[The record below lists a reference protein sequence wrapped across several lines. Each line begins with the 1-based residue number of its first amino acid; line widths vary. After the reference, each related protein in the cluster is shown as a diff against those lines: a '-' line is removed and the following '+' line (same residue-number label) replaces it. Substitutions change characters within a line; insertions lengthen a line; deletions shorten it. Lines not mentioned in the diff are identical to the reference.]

1 MITVY
6 SSVKSSRL
14 EYVLN
19 FIFKNLLEIEF
30 KWTQDSTNLEGVVL
44 NYSDEILPFQNYQ
57 IQPSGFLVDGNWD
70 FKKYIFL
77 KNKSNYFFPQEKGD
91 HNFDILSSIFFIIS
105 RMEEYHTKDYD
116 EHQRFISSNS
126 SLVKL
131 NLEQNP
137 IVDQWC
143 FSLLSQ
149 LNAKFNV
156 ELTSPRKFH
165 QYSTFDIDNAYAF
178 KGKSFTRSFGSFFK
192 DLISF
197 RFYKVKQRLKFLA
210 GRIKDPYDN
219 YDYILEFL
227 KTNQLKSIFFFLLG
241 DYAKMDKNI
250 NYNHPYLINLIRSI
264 SKNHLTGIHP
274 SYRSFNNL
282 ETLKMEISRLNKI
295 ISKTSISRFHYL
307 KFTLP
312 KSYQNLLKAGIKQDY
327 SMGFSDRVGFRAG
340 TCTPFYF
347 YDLEN
352 ESATDLKIFPFAYMD
367 GVLNDKLKFTPEYS
381 SKLISKIKYEVRKV
395 NGAFNAVWH
404 NESLSNQDRWKG
416 WRSVFETTWLD

>member
-14 EYVLN
+14 EYVLH

-30 KWTQDSTNLEGVVL
+30 KWTQDSTNLDGVIL

-91 HNFDILSSIFFIIS
+91 HDFDILSSIFFIIS

-165 QYSTFDIDNAYAF
+165 QYPTFDIDNAYAF
-178 KGKSFTRSFGSFFK
+178 KYKGFTRSFGSFFK

-197 RFYKVKQRLKFLA
+197 RFYKLKQRLEFLV
-210 GRIKDPYDN
+210 GKIKDPYDN

-250 NYNHPYLINLIRSI
+250 NHKHPYLINLIRSI

-274 SYRSFNNL
+274 SYTSFNNL
-282 ETLKMEISRLNKI
+282 ETLKMEVSRLDKI
-295 ISKTSISRFHYL
+295 TSNTSISRFHYL
-307 KFTLP
+307 KFNFPT
-312 KSYQNLLKAGIKQDY
+312 SYQILLKAGIKQDY
-327 SMGFSDRVGFRAG
+327 SMGFSDRIGFRAG

-347 YDLEN
+347 YDIEN
-352 ESATDLKIFPFAYMD
+352 ECTTDLKIFPFVYMD

-381 SKLISKIKYEVRKV
+381 SKLISKIKHEVRKV

>member
-6 SSVKSSRL
+6 SSIKSSRL

-19 FIFKNLLEIEF
+19 FIFNNLLEIEF
-30 KWTQDSTNLEGVVL
+30 KWTQDSTNLDGVIV

-57 IQPSGFLVDGNWD
+57 IQPSGFLEDGNWD

-77 KNKSNYFFPQEKGD
+77 NNKSNYFFPQKKGD
-91 HNFDILSSIFFIIS
+91 HDFDILSSIFFIIS

-116 EHQRFISSNS
+116 EHHRFISANS

-149 LNAKFNV
+149 LNTKFNV

-178 KGKSFTRSFGSFFK
+178 KGKSLSRSLGSFFK

-197 RFYKVKQRLKFLA
+197 RFYKLKQRLEFLV
-210 GRIKDPYDN
+210 GKTKDPYDN

-250 NYNHPYLINLIRSI
+250 DHNHPFLINLIRSI

-274 SYRSFNNL
+274 SYSSFNNL
-282 ETLKMEISRLNKI
+282 EMLKMEICRLDKI
-295 ISKTSISRFHYL
+295 TSKTIISRFHYL

-312 KSYQNLLKAGIKQDY
+312 KSYQILLKAGIKQDY
-327 SMGFSDRVGFRAG
+327 SMGFSDRIGFRAG

-352 ESATDLKIFPFAYMD
+352 ECITDLKIFPFAYMD
-367 GVLNDKLKFTPEYS
+367 GVLNDKLKFSPEYS
-381 SKLISKIKYEVRKV
+381 SKLISKIKQEVRKV
-395 NGAFNAVWH
+395 NGTFNAVWH

>member
-6 SSVKSSRL
+6 SSTKSSRL

-30 KWTQDSTNLEGVVL
+30 KWTQDSTNLNGTVL

-91 HNFDILSSIFFIIS
+91 HDFDILSSIFFIIS

-116 EHQRFISSNS
+116 EHQRFISDNS

-149 LNAKFNV
+149 LNAKFNI

-178 KGKSFTRSFGSFFK
+178 KYKGFSRSLGSFFK
-192 DLISF
+192 DLINF
-197 RFYKVKQRLKFLA
+197 RFYKLKQRLVFLV
-210 GRIKDPYDN
+210 GKIKDPYDN

-250 NYNHPYLINLIRSI
+250 DFNHPYLINLIRSI

-274 SYRSFNNL
+274 SYKSFNNL
-282 ETLKMEISRLNKI
+282 QTLKMEISRLDKI
-295 ISKTSISRFHYL
+295 TSKTNISRFHYL

-312 KSYQNLLKAGIKQDY
+312 KSYQILLKAGIRQDY
-327 SMGFSDRVGFRAG
+327 SMGFSDRIGFRAG

-352 ESATDLKIFPFAYMD
+352 ECTTDLKIFPFTYMD
-367 GVLNDKLKFTPEYS
+367 GVLNDKLQFTPEYS
-381 SKLISKIKYEVRKV
+381 SKLISKIKHEVRKV
-395 NGAFNAVWH
+395 NGPFNAVWH
-404 NESLSNQDRWKG
+404 NESLSDLDRWKG

>member
-6 SSVKSSRL
+6 SSIKSSRL

-19 FIFKNLLEIEF
+19 FIFNNLLEIEF
-30 KWTQDSTNLEGVVL
+30 KWTQDSTNLDGVIV

-57 IQPSGFLVDGNWD
+57 IQPSGFLEDGNWD

-77 KNKSNYFFPQEKGD
+77 NNKSNYFFPQKKGD
-91 HNFDILSSIFFIIS
+91 HDFDILSSIFFIIS

-116 EHQRFISSNS
+116 EHHRFISANS

-143 FSLLSQ
+143 FSLLSL

-178 KGKSFTRSFGSFFK
+178 KGKSLSRSLGSFFK

-197 RFYKVKQRLKFLA
+197 RFYKLKQRLEFLV
-210 GRIKDPYDN
+210 GKTKDPYDN

-250 NYNHPYLINLIRSI
+250 DHNHPFLINLIRSI

-274 SYRSFNNL
+274 SYSSFNNL
-282 ETLKMEISRLNKI
+282 EMLKMEICRLDKI
-295 ISKTSISRFHYL
+295 TSKTIISRFHYL

-312 KSYQNLLKAGIKQDY
+312 KSYQILLKAGIKQDY
-327 SMGFSDRVGFRAG
+327 SMGFSDRIGFRAG

-352 ESATDLKIFPFAYMD
+352 ECITDLKIFPFAYMD

-381 SKLISKIKYEVRKV
+381 SKLISKIKQEVRKV
-395 NGAFNAVWH
+395 NGTFNAVWH

>member
-6 SSVKSSRL
+6 SSIKSSRL

-30 KWTQDSTNLEGVVL
+30 KWTQDSTNLDGVII
-44 NYSDEILPFQNYQ
+44 NYSDENFPFQNYQ
-57 IQPSGFLVDGNWD
+57 IKPSGFLVDGNWD

-77 KNKSNYFFPQEKGD
+77 KNKSNYFFPQKKGD
-91 HNFDILSSIFFIIS
+91 HDFDILSSIFFIIS

-116 EHQRFISSNS
+116 EHHRFLSTNS
-126 SLVKL
+126 ILVKL

-178 KGKSFTRSFGSFFK
+178 KGKSFSRSLGSFFK

-197 RFYKVKQRLKFLA
+197 RFYKLKQRLEFLL
-210 GRIKDPYDN
+210 RKTKDPYDN

-250 NYNHPYLINLIRSI
+250 DHNHPYILNLIRTI
-264 SKNHLTGIHP
+264 YKNHLIGIHP
-274 SYRSFNNL
+274 SYKSFNNL
-282 ETLKMEISRLNKI
+282 ETLKMEISRLDKI
-295 ISKTSISRFHYL
+295 TSKTIISRFHYL

-312 KSYQNLLKAGIKQDY
+312 KSYQILLKSGIKQDY
-327 SMGFSDRVGFRAG
+327 SMGYSDRIGFRAG

-352 ESATDLKIFPFAYMD
+352 ECITDLKIFPFAYMD

-381 SKLISKIKYEVRKV
+381 SKLISKIKQEVKKV
-395 NGAFNAVWH
+395 NGTLNAVWH

>member
-6 SSVKSSRL
+6 SSIKSSRL

-30 KWTQDSTNLEGVVL
+30 KLTQDSTNLDGVII
-44 NYSDEILPFQNYQ
+44 NYSDENFPFQNYQ
-57 IQPSGFLVDGNWD
+57 IKPSGFLVDGNWD

-77 KNKSNYFFPQEKGD
+77 KNKSNNFFPQKKGD
-91 HNFDILSSIFFIIS
+91 HDFDILSSIFFIIS
-105 RMEEYHTKDYD
+105 RMEEYYNKDYD
-116 EHQRFISSNS
+116 EHHRFISSNS
-126 SLVKL
+126 ILVKL

-156 ELTSPRKFH
+156 ELTSPRKFY

-178 KGKSFTRSFGSFFK
+178 KGKSLSRSVGSFLK

-197 RFYKVKQRLKFLA
+197 RYYKLKQRLEFLL
-210 GRIKDPYDN
+210 GKTKDPYDN

-227 KTNQLKSIFFFLLG
+227 KTNHLKSIFFFLLG

-250 NYNHPYLINLIRSI
+250 NHNHPYIINLIRSI
-264 SKNHLTGIHP
+264 SKNHLIGIHP
-274 SYRSFNNL
+274 SYKSFNNL
-282 ETLKMEISRLNKI
+282 ETLKMEISRLDKI
-295 ISKTSISRFHYL
+295 TSKTIISRFHFL

-312 KSYQNLLKAGIKQDY
+312 KSYQILLKSGIKQDY
-327 SMGFSDRVGFRAG
+327 SMGFSDRIGFRAG

-352 ESATDLKIFPFAYMD
+352 ECITDLKIFPFAYMD

-381 SKLISKIKYEVRKV
+381 SKLISKIKQEVKKV
-395 NGAFNAVWH
+395 NGTFSAVWH
-404 NESLSNQDRWKG
+404 NESLSNQDRWKR

>member
-6 SSVKSSRL
+6 SSIKSSRL

-30 KWTQDSTNLEGVVL
+30 KWTQDSSNLDGVIL

-91 HNFDILSSIFFIIS
+91 HDFDILSSIFFLIS
-105 RMEEYHTKDYD
+105 RMEEYNTKDYD
-116 EHQRFISSNS
+116 EHQRFISGNS

-131 NLEQNP
+131 NLEKNP
-137 IVDQWC
+137 ILDQWC
-143 FSLLSQ
+143 FSLLSH

-178 KGKSFTRSFGSFFK
+178 KHKGLSRSLGSFFK
-192 DLISF
+192 DLINF
-197 RFYKVKQRLKFLA
+197 RFYKLKQRLELLVGKT
-210 GRIKDPYDN
+210 KDPYDN

-250 NYNHPYLINLIRSI
+250 DYNHPYLINLIRSI

-274 SYRSFNNL
+274 SYKSFNNL
-282 ETLKMEISRLNKI
+282 ETLKMEISRLDKI
-295 ISKTSISRFHYL
+295 TSKTSISRFHYL
-307 KFTLP
+307 KFNLP
-312 KSYQNLLKAGIKQDY
+312 ESYQILLKAGIKQDY
-327 SMGFSDRVGFRAG
+327 SMGFSDRIGFRAG

-347 YDLEN
+347 YDLKN
-352 ESATDLKIFPFAYMD
+352 ECTTDLKIFPFAYMD
-367 GVLNDKLKFTPEYS
+367 GVLNDKLKLNPEYS
-381 SKLISKIKYEVRKV
+381 SKLISKIKHEVRKV
-395 NGAFNAVWH
+395 NGPFTAVWH

-416 WRSVFETTWLD
+416 WRLVFETTWLD

>member
-6 SSVKSSRL
+6 SSLKSSRL
-14 EYVLN
+14 EYVLH

-30 KWTQDSTNLEGVVL
+30 KWTQDSTNLDGVIL

-57 IQPSGFLVDGNWD
+57 IHPSGFLVDGNWD

-91 HNFDILSSIFFIIS
+91 HDFDILSSIFFIIS

-178 KGKSFTRSFGSFFK
+178 KYKGFMRSFGSFFK

-197 RFYKVKQRLKFLA
+197 RFYKLKQRLEFLA
-210 GRIKDPYDN
+210 GKIKDPYDN

-241 DYAKMDKNI
+241 DYSKMDKNI
-250 NYNHPYLINLIRSI
+250 NHKHPYLINLIRSI
-264 SKNHLTGIHP
+264 SKNHLIGIHP
-274 SYRSFNNL
+274 SYTSFNNL
-282 ETLKMEISRLNKI
+282 EILKMEVSRLDKI
-295 ISKTSISRFHYL
+295 TSKTSISRFHYL
-307 KFTLP
+307 KFNFPT
-312 KSYQNLLKAGIKQDY
+312 SYQILLKAGIKQDY
-327 SMGFSDRVGFRAG
+327 SMGFSDRIGFRAG

-352 ESATDLKIFPFAYMD
+352 ECSTDLKIFPFAYMD
-367 GVLNDKLKFTPEYS
+367 GVLNDKLKMNPEYS
-381 SKLISKIKYEVRKV
+381 SKLISKIKHEVRKV

>member
-19 FIFKNLLEIEF
+19 FIFKNILEIEF
-30 KWTQDSTNLEGVVL
+30 KWTQDSTNLTGVLL

-70 FKKYIFL
+70 FKKHIFL
-77 KNKSNYFFPQEKGD
+77 KNKTNFFFPQKKGD
-91 HNFDILSSIFFIIS
+91 HDFDILSSIFFLIS
-105 RMEEYHTKDYD
+105 RMEEYHSKDCD
-116 EHQRFISSNS
+116 EHGRFISANS
-126 SLVKL
+126 ILVKL
-131 NLEQNP
+131 SLEQNP

-143 FSLLSQ
+143 FSLLSK
-149 LNAKFNV
+149 LNVEFNI

-165 QYSTFDIDNAYAF
+165 QYCTFDIDNAYAF
-178 KGKSFTRSFGSFFK
+178 KYKGFSRSLGSFFK
-192 DLISF
+192 DLFSF
-197 RFYKVKQRLKFLA
+197 RFYKLKQRVELVRGKV
-210 GRIKDPYDN
+210 KDPYDN

-227 KTNQLKSIFFFLLG
+227 KTNKLKSIFFFLLG

-250 NYNHPYLINLIRSI
+250 DHNHPYLINLIRSI

-274 SYRSFNNL
+274 SYKSFNNL
-282 ETLKMEISRLNKI
+282 KILKMEISRLDKI
-295 ISKTSISRFHYL
+295 TSKTSISRFHYL

-312 KSYQNLLKAGIKQDY
+312 KSYQILLKAGIKQDY
-327 SMGFSDRVGFRAG
+327 SMGFADKIGYRAG

-352 ESATDLKIFPFAYMD
+352 EYATDLKIFPFAYMD

-381 SKLISKIKYEVRKV
+381 SKLISKIKHEVRKV
-395 NGAFNAVWH
+395 NGSFNAVWH

>member
-6 SSVKSSRL
+6 SSLKSSRL
-14 EYVLN
+14 EYVLH

-30 KWTQDSTNLEGVVL
+30 KWTQDSTNLDGVIL

-57 IQPSGFLVDGNWD
+57 IHPSGFLVDGNWD

-91 HNFDILSSIFFIIS
+91 HDFDILSSIFFIIS

-116 EHQRFISSNS
+116 EHQRFVSSNS

-156 ELTSPRKFH
+156 EITSPRKFH
-165 QYSTFDIDNAYAF
+165 QYPTFDIDNAYAF
-178 KGKSFTRSFGSFFK
+178 KYKGFTRSFGSFFK

-197 RFYKVKQRLKFLA
+197 RFYKLKQRLEFLL
-210 GRIKDPYDN
+210 GKIKDPYDN

-227 KTNQLKSIFFFLLG
+227 KTNQLKSIFFFLLD

-250 NYNHPYLINLIRSI
+250 NHKHPYLINLIRSI

-274 SYRSFNNL
+274 SYTSFNNL
-282 ETLKMEISRLNKI
+282 EILKMEISRLDKI
-295 ISKTSISRFHYL
+295 TSKTSISRFHYL
-307 KFTLP
+307 KFNFPT
-312 KSYQNLLKAGIKQDY
+312 SYQILLKAGIKQDY
-327 SMGFSDRVGFRAG
+327 SMGFSDRIGFRAG

-352 ESATDLKIFPFAYMD
+352 ECITDLKIFPFAYMD

-381 SKLISKIKYEVRKV
+381 SKLISKIKQEVKKV
-395 NGAFNAVWH
+395 NGTFNAVWH

>member
-6 SSVKSSRL
+6 SSIKSSRL

-30 KWTQDSTNLEGVVL
+30 KWTQDSTNLDGVII
-44 NYSDEILPFQNYQ
+44 NYSDENFPFQNYQ
-57 IQPSGFLVDGNWD
+57 IKPSGFLVDGNWD

-77 KNKSNYFFPQEKGD
+77 KNKSNNFFPQKKGD
-91 HNFDILSSIFFIIS
+91 HDFDILSSIFFIIS
-105 RMEEYHTKDYD
+105 RMEEYYNKDYD
-116 EHQRFISSNS
+116 EHHRFISSNS
-126 SLVKL
+126 ILVKL

-156 ELTSPRKFH
+156 ELTSPRKFY

-178 KGKSFTRSFGSFFK
+178 KGKSLSRSVGSFLK

-197 RFYKVKQRLKFLA
+197 RYYKLKQRLEFLL
-210 GRIKDPYDN
+210 GKTKDPYDN

-227 KTNQLKSIFFFLLG
+227 KTNHLKSIFFFLLG

-250 NYNHPYLINLIRSI
+250 NHNHPYIINLIRSI
-264 SKNHLTGIHP
+264 SKNHLIGIHP
-274 SYRSFNNL
+274 SYKSFNNL
-282 ETLKMEISRLNKI
+282 ETLKMEISRLDQI
-295 ISKTSISRFHYL
+295 TSKTIISRFHFL

-312 KSYQNLLKAGIKQDY
+312 KSYQILLKSGIKQDY
-327 SMGFSDRVGFRAG
+327 SMGFSDRIGFRAG

-352 ESATDLKIFPFAYMD
+352 ECITDLKIFPFAYMD

-381 SKLISKIKYEVRKV
+381 SKLISKIKQEVKKV
-395 NGAFNAVWH
+395 NGTFSAVWH
-404 NESLSNQDRWKG
+404 NESLSNQDRWKR

>member
-14 EYVLN
+14 EYVLH

-30 KWTQDSTNLEGVVL
+30 KWTQDSTNLDGVIL

-91 HNFDILSSIFFIIS
+91 HDFDILSSIFFIIS

-165 QYSTFDIDNAYAF
+165 QYPTFDIDNAYAF
-178 KGKSFTRSFGSFFK
+178 KYKGFSRSFGSFFK

-197 RFYKVKQRLKFLA
+197 RFYKLKQRLEFLV
-210 GRIKDPYDN
+210 GKIKDPYDN

-250 NYNHPYLINLIRSI
+250 NHKHPYLINLIRSI

-274 SYRSFNNL
+274 SYTSFNNL
-282 ETLKMEISRLNKI
+282 EILKMEISRLDKI
-295 ISKTSISRFHYL
+295 TSKTSISRFHYL
-307 KFTLP
+307 KFNFPT
-312 KSYQNLLKAGIKQDY
+312 SYQILLKAGIKQDY
-327 SMGFSDRVGFRAG
+327 SMGFSDRIGFRAG

-367 GVLNDKLKFTPEYS
+367 GVLNDKLNMTPEYS
-381 SKLISKIKYEVRKV
+381 SKLISKIKHEVRKV

>member
-6 SSVKSSRL
+6 SSTKSSRL

-30 KWTQDSTNLEGVVL
+30 KWTQDSTNLNGTVL

-91 HNFDILSSIFFIIS
+91 HDFDILSSIFFIIS

-178 KGKSFTRSFGSFFK
+178 KYKGFSRSLGSFFK
-192 DLISF
+192 DLINF
-197 RFYKVKQRLKFLA
+197 RFYKLKQRLVFLV
-210 GRIKDPYDN
+210 GKIKDPYDN

-250 NYNHPYLINLIRSI
+250 DFNHPYLINLIRSI

-274 SYRSFNNL
+274 SYKSFNNL
-282 ETLKMEISRLNKI
+282 QTLKMEISRLDKI
-295 ISKTSISRFHYL
+295 TSKTNISRFHYL

-312 KSYQNLLKAGIKQDY
+312 KSYQILLKAGIRQDY
-327 SMGFSDRVGFRAG
+327 SMGFSDRIGFRAG

-352 ESATDLKIFPFAYMD
+352 ECTTDLKIFPFTYMD
-367 GVLNDKLKFTPEYS
+367 GVLNDKLQFTPEYS
-381 SKLISKIKYEVRKV
+381 SKLISKIKHEVRKV
-395 NGAFNAVWH
+395 NGPFNAVWH
-404 NESLSNQDRWKG
+404 NESLSDLDRWKG

>member
-6 SSVKSSRL
+6 SSIKSSRL

-30 KWTQDSTNLEGVVL
+30 KWTQDSTNLDGVIL
-44 NYSDEILPFQNYQ
+44 NYSDQILPCQNYQ
-57 IQPSGFLVDGNWD
+57 IQPSGFLIDGNWD

-77 KNKSNYFFPQEKGD
+77 KNKSNYFFPLEKGD
-91 HNFDILSSIFFIIS
+91 HHFDILSSIFFIIS

-116 EHQRFISSNS
+116 EHQRFNSGNS

-178 KGKSFTRSFGSFFK
+178 KYKGFSRSLGSFFK

-197 RFYKVKQRLKFLA
+197 RFYKLKQRFEFLS
-210 GRIKDPYDN
+210 GKIKDPYDN
-219 YDYILEFL
+219 YDYILKFL
-227 KTNQLKSIFFFLLG
+227 KTNQLKSVFFFLLG

-250 NYNHPYLINLIRSI
+250 EHNNPYLINLILSI
-264 SKNHLTGIHP
+264 SKNHLIGIHP
-274 SYRSFNNL
+274 SYTSFNNL
-282 ETLKMEISRLNKI
+282 ETLKMEISRLDKI
-295 ISKTSISRFHYL
+295 TSKTSISRFHYL
-307 KFTLP
+307 KFNLP
-312 KSYQNLLKAGIKQDY
+312 KSYQILLKAGIKQDY
-327 SMGFSDRVGFRAG
+327 SMGFSDRIGFRAG

-352 ESATDLKIFPFAYMD
+352 ECTTDLKIFPFAYMD

-381 SKLISKIKYEVRKV
+381 SKLISKIKHDVRKV
-395 NGAFNAVWH
+395 NGPFNAVWH

>member
-6 SSVKSSRL
+6 SSIKSSRL

-30 KWTQDSTNLEGVVL
+30 KWTQDSTNLDGVII
-44 NYSDEILPFQNYQ
+44 NYSDENFSFQNYQ
-57 IQPSGFLVDGNWD
+57 IRPSGFLVDGNWD

-77 KNKSNYFFPQEKGD
+77 KNKSNNFFPQKKGD
-91 HNFDILSSIFFIIS
+91 HDFDILSSIFFIIS
-105 RMEEYHTKDYD
+105 RMEEYYNKDYD
-116 EHQRFISSNS
+116 EHHRFISSNS
-126 SLVKL
+126 ILVKL

-178 KGKSFTRSFGSFFK
+178 KGKSLSRSLGSFFK

-197 RFYKVKQRLKFLA
+197 RFYKLKQRLEFLL
-210 GRIKDPYDN
+210 GKTKDPYDN

-250 NYNHPYLINLIRSI
+250 DHNHPYILNLIRSI
-264 SKNHLTGIHP
+264 YKNHLIGIHP
-274 SYRSFNNL
+274 SYKSFNNL
-282 ETLKMEISRLNKI
+282 ETLKMEISRLDKI
-295 ISKTSISRFHYL
+295 TSKTIISRFHYL

-312 KSYQNLLKAGIKQDY
+312 KSYQILLKSGIKQDY
-327 SMGFSDRVGFRAG
+327 SMGYSDRIGFRAG

-352 ESATDLKIFPFAYMD
+352 ECITDLKIFPFAYMD

-381 SKLISKIKYEVRKV
+381 SKLISKIKQEVKKV
-395 NGAFNAVWH
+395 NGTFSAVWH
-404 NESLSNQDRWKG
+404 NESLSNQDRWKR

>member
-6 SSVKSSRL
+6 SSIKSSRL

-30 KWTQDSTNLEGVVL
+30 KWTQDSTNLGGTIV

-77 KNKSNYFFPQEKGD
+77 KNNSNYFFPQEKGD
-91 HNFDILSSIFFIIS
+91 HDFDILSSIFFIIS
-105 RMEEYHTKDYD
+105 RMEEYRTKDYD
-116 EHQRFISSNS
+116 EHQRFISDNS

-131 NLEQNP
+131 NLEQKP

-149 LNAKFNV
+149 LNAKFNI

-178 KGKSFTRSFGSFFK
+178 KYKGFSRSLGSFFK
-192 DLISF
+192 DLIYF
-197 RFYKVKQRLKFLA
+197 RFYKLKQRLDFLL
-210 GRIKDPYDN
+210 GKIKDPYDN

-250 NYNHPYLINLIRSI
+250 DYNHPYLINLIRSI

-274 SYRSFNNL
+274 SYKSFNNL
-282 ETLKMEISRLNKI
+282 QILKMEISRLDKI
-295 ISKTSISRFHYL
+295 TSKTSISRFHYL

-312 KSYQNLLKAGIKQDY
+312 KSYQILLKAGIRQDY
-327 SMGFSDRVGFRAG
+327 SMGFSDRIGFRAG

-352 ESATDLKIFPFAYMD
+352 ECTTDLKIFPFTYMD

-381 SKLISKIKYEVRKV
+381 SKLISKIKHEVRKV
-395 NGAFNAVWH
+395 NGPFNAVWH
-404 NESLSNQDRWKG
+404 NESLSDRDRWKG